1 MVVEPWSKMVSLASE
16 SSEVGL
22 YLRML
27 RAQLGPEYTGSWVT
41 KPILEPEA
49 GLALGSGGASLE
61 PETIGARLVPVA
73 TGAGQNLW
81 NGLEAGCV
89 RSGLELRSSEAGMG
103 TRATKPGLGT
113 RDVGTRLK
121 PRSTEAV
128 LDTGSVGTIP
138 ILESAVM
145 DLDPGFTGA

>member
-1 MVVEPWSKMVSLASE
+1 MVSLASE

-73 TGAGQNLW
+73 TGAGLQSGQW
-81 NGLEAGCV
+81 PGGWVCKIWPRTKV
-89 RSGLELRSSEAGMG
+89 FRSWHG
-103 TRATKPGLGT
+103 
-113 RDVGTRLK
+113 D
-121 PRSTEAV
+121 
-128 LDTGSVGTIP
+128 
-138 ILESAVM
+138 
-145 DLDPGFTGA
+145 